1 MDCKCYLLPQCCL
14 KQQGKDQCIN
24 IFMKESNNRPFGED
38 FWVGARGTV
47 GNDGGKEHMGC
58 SRKEVQIIFFFCG
71 SCLVFLASH
80 SLFPLP
86 WSLREL
92 SEKSFD
98 FWLTPWILIR
108 RNSLK
113 YPHKKHDNNSK
124 CYNDNILHNF
134 SSLLPIN
141 YIPSAECCK
150 MLASHLDVRKL

>member
-47 GNDGGKEHMGC
+47 GNDGGKERMGC
-58 SRKEVQIIFFFCG
+58 SRKEVQIFFFCG
-71 SCLVFLASH
+71 SCLLFLASH

-113 YPHKKHDNNSK
+113 YPCKKHDNLTMVNVTMITF
-124 CYNDNILHNF
+124 CII
-134 SSLLPIN
+134 SLLFFWLIIFPVL
-141 YIPSAECCK
+141 SVAKC
-150 MLASHLDVRKL
+150 